1 MEESRVNVKNT
12 FLQQGKSGTR
22 GGLLCML
29 LSMVYF
35 TSYLT
40 RLNFAAVTAELTA
53 EGTGILT
60 KTEAGTIT
68 MALFITYAVG
78 QIVSG
83 AMSDHFRPERVI
95 AAGFLL
101 AMGCN
106 VLMPFAAGKTAW
118 MVAIWG
124 VNGFA
129 QAFFW
134 PPMVKLMSTYYDE
147 AGYAHCNWA
156 VSVAAHLSTIV
167 IYIAVAGCVKFL
179 NWQSAFFGAAILAA
193 LALTIFLVGFSVFR
207 RSAVPL
213 SGIGVISSSKEAAK
227 DTARPRL
234 FPLFLS
240 TGTVFIMVAIMAQ
253 GFLKDGVQNWLPNF
267 FTEVFTFSSSG
278 AILSNTVLPIFNI
291 VVVSLATVLYQK
303 VFRHELRESLV
314 FFGAVVVCSILLAL
328 LMGKSAVLCLILA
341 AMITGCAHGI
351 NLMLISFVPR
361 RFAGTGK
368 VSLVS
373 GILNSCTYVGSAASS
388 YGVAAVATRL
398 GWRFAVL
405 SWGAV
410 ALVGILVCL
419 LAYRR
424 WGRFLQESDPEEV

>member
-1 MEESRVNVKNT
+1 
-12 FLQQGKSGTR
+12 
-22 GGLLCML
+22 ML

-53 EGTGILT
+53 ESTGILT

-68 MALFITYAVG
+68 MALFIAYGAG

-83 AMSDHFRPERVI
+83 IMSDRFRPERVI
-95 AAGFLL
+95 CAGFLL

-106 VLMPFAAGKTAW
+106 ILMPVAAGKTAL
-118 MVAIWG
+118 MTAIWG

-134 PPMVKLMSTYYDE
+134 PPMVKLMSIYYDE

-167 IYIAVAGCVKFL
+167 IYIAVAGCVKYL
-179 NWQSAFFGAAILAA
+179 NWQSAFWGAAVLAA
-193 LALTIFLVGFSVFR
+193 LALAIFAVGFSVFR
-207 RSAVPL
+207 KTAVPVAA
-213 SGIGVISSSKEAAK
+213 IGGSPTAKETKGKEENEENGEA
-227 DTARPRL
+227 PRL
-234 FPLFLS
+234 FPLFFS
-240 TGTVFIMVAIMAQ
+240 TGTVFILFAIMAQ
-253 GFLKDGVQNWLPNF
+253 GFLKDGVQSWLPNF

-291 VVVSLATVLYQK
+291 IVVSLATVLYQK
-303 VFRHELRESLV
+303 VFRHELREALA
-314 FFGAVVVCSILLAL
+314 FFGVVVVCSILLSL
-328 LMGKSAVLCLILA
+328 LMGKSAVLCLLLA
-341 AMITGCAHGI
+341 ALITGCAHGV

-373 GILNSCTYVGSAASS
+373 GILNACTYIGSATSS
-388 YGVAAVATRL
+388 YGVAAVATKL
-398 GWRFAVL
+398 GWQFAVL

-410 ALVGILVCL
+410 ALVGIAVCL

-424 WGRFLQESDPEEV
+424 WGQFIRGTEPEKQ

>member
-1 MEESRVNVKNT
+1 MKMKKNLFSQKNNV
-12 FLQQGKSGTR
+12 GTR
-22 GGLLCML
+22 GGLLCLL

-40 RLNFAAVTAELTA
+40 RLNFAAVTAELTSEA
-53 EGTGILT
+53 TGILT

-68 MALFITYAVG
+68 MALFIAYGAG
-78 QIVSG
+78 QIISG
-83 AMSDHFRPERVI
+83 LMSDHFRPERVI

-101 AMGCN
+101 AMSCN
-106 VLMPFAAGKTAW
+106 ALMPLAAGKTAL

-129 QAFFW
+129 QALFW

-147 AGYAHCNWA
+147 AGYARCSLS
-156 VSVAAHLSTIV
+156 VSIAAHLSTIV
-167 IYIAVAGCVKFL
+167 VYIAVAGCVKYL

-193 LALTIFLVGFSVFR
+193 LALTVFVIGFSVFR
-207 RSAVPL
+207 KSAVPVAA
-213 SGIGVISSSKEAAK
+213 IGVIPAAK
-227 DTARPRL
+227 ETKKENGTAPRL
-234 FPLFLS
+234 FPLFFS
-240 TGTVFIMVAIMAQ
+240 TGTVFLLVASMAQ
-253 GFLKDGVQNWLPNF
+253 GFLKDGVQGWLPNF

-278 AILSNTVLPIFNI
+278 AILSNTILPIFNI
-291 VVVSLATVLYQK
+291 VVVSLATALYRK
-303 VFRHELRESLV
+303 VFRHELREALL
-314 FFGAVVVCSILLAL
+314 FFGIVIVCSALLAL
-328 LMGKSAVLCLILA
+328 LMGNSAVLCLLLA
-341 AMITGCAHGI
+341 ALITGCAHGV
-351 NLMLISFVPR
+351 NHMLISFVPR

-368 VSLVS
+368 VSLIS
-373 GILNSCTYVGSAASS
+373 GVLNACTYIGSAASS

-410 ALVGILVCL
+410 ALLGVLMCL

-424 WGRFLQESDPEEV
+424 WGRFIREPEAESEN

>member
-1 MEESRVNVKNT
+1 
-12 FLQQGKSGTR
+12 
-22 GGLLCML
+22 ML

-53 EGTGILT
+53 ESTGILT

-68 MALFITYAVG
+68 MALFIAYGAG

-83 AMSDHFRPERVI
+83 IMSDRFRPERVI
-95 AAGFLL
+95 CAGFLL

-106 VLMPFAAGKTAW
+106 ILMPIAAGKTAL
-118 MVAIWG
+118 MTAIWG

-134 PPMVKLMSTYYDE
+134 PPMVKLMSIYYDE

-156 VSVAAHLSTIV
+156 ISVAAHLSTIV
-167 IYIAVAGCVKFL
+167 IYIAVAGCVKYL
-179 NWQSAFFGAAILAA
+179 NWQSAFWGAAVLAA
-193 LALTIFLVGFSVFR
+193 LALAIFAVGFSVFR
-207 RSAVPL
+207 KTAVPAAA
-213 SGIGVISSSKEAAK
+213 IGVIPAAK
-227 DTARPRL
+227 ETKGKEENGEAPRL
-234 FPLFLS
+234 FPLFFS
-240 TGTVFIMVAIMAQ
+240 TGTVFILFAIMAQ
-253 GFLKDGVQNWLPNF
+253 GFLKDGVQSWLPNF

-291 VVVSLATVLYQK
+291 IVVSLATVLYQK
-303 VFRHELRESLV
+303 VFRHELREALA
-314 FFGAVVVCSILLAL
+314 FFGVVVVCSILLSL
-328 LMGKSAVLCLILA
+328 LMGKSAVLCLLLA
-341 AMITGCAHGI
+341 ALITGCAHGV

-373 GILNSCTYVGSAASS
+373 GILNACTYIGSATSS
-388 YGVAAVATRL
+388 YGVAAVATKL
-398 GWRFAVL
+398 GWQFAVL

-410 ALVGILVCL
+410 ALVGIAVCL

-424 WGRFLQESDPEEV
+424 WGQFIRGTEPEKQ